1 MRTRRAGDLH
11 PDARAVGLGSVAV
24 LIAVTAADLATGRSP
39 VLTGLLVVA
48 PLLACMRTPPPE
60 TAAVGAVA
68 FALAI
73 ALGAINGVLG
83 DDQQIVGSIVV
94 LAGSALA
101 TWIAVIRAR
110 LEDAELAARH
120 GHDVARKAASRAR
133 FLAGAGAAMESSLNP
148 EETLGHVASLAIP
161 ELADLCVIDLVHGER
176 IEGVSIAAVDPDAAE
191 RLRALRASS
200 PVDPD
205 SEHPVARVLRNGRSQ
220 LLATISE
227 DRLARVA
234 QSEEHRRFMHA
245 AQYRSAVVV
254 PLRARHR
261 TLGVI
266 SLIRFLSSAPYTA
279 EDVVLVE
286 DMARSA
292 ALALDNARLFFEVE
306 EAERQVTAILRGV
319 REAVFALATDG
330 TIVYA
335 NALASELLGTSGSAT
350 AVGASVA
357 EVLEKLELHDEHGA
371 RLAPEQLPWNAAA
384 GGEAQPPMTIRIAG
398 TDGDRW
404 AVVRSTPVREA
415 IDGPAMTVNVLED
428 VTEAKRAEL
437 AQRFLADAT
446 RTLAASLDYRTTLE
460 QVARLAV
467 PAIADWCAVELP
479 NERGELEQV
488 ALAHA
493 DPALLAAGRRL
504 RERFPVSMDSETG
517 APAVIRTGVSE
528 AHTHITDEL
537 VRERA
542 AGAEQAK
549 LLIELGLRSA
559 LVVPIAVG
567 QRILGAI
574 SLVSSR
580 ADRPLGA
587 DALAVAEELG
597 RRAGTAIENSRL
609 YTEQAWVA
617 HTLQASLLPP
627 QLPEVPGLRVA
638 TRFRAAGEGIEVGG
652 DFYDL
657 FPVEGGWMVV
667 IGDVTGKGPKA
678 AALTSLARHAIR
690 TVAFYEPYPATVLAR
705 LNAILLDQDRP
716 AQLCSALCAHASVTP
731 HGVAVRMA
739 SGGHPLPL
747 RLNAGG
753 EVEEV
758 GEPGTLLGAAEDGA
772 WPEVELTLA
781 PQELVVLY
789 TDGVTDASRGRERF
803 GSERLRELVVDC
815 HTRSAEQVAARLDDA
830 LREWERDSQRDDVA
844 LVVIEARPDD
854 AQVGADVAG
863 ARRPLTRG

>member
-11 PDARAVGLGSVAV
+11 PDARAIVLGSVAV
-24 LIAVTAADLATGRSP
+24 LVAVTAADLAMGRSP
-39 VLTGLLVVA
+39 VLTGLLVIA
-48 PLLACMRTPPPE
+48 PLLACIRLPPPE
-60 TAAVGAVA
+60 TAALGAVA

-73 ALGAINGVLG
+73 AVGAINGVPG

-94 LAGSALA
+94 LAGGGLA

-120 GHDVARKAASRAR
+120 GHDAARKAASRAR
-133 FLAGAGAAMESSLNP
+133 FLAEAGAAMESSLNP
-148 EETLGHVASLAIP
+148 EETLGHMANLAIP
-161 ELADLCVIDLVHGER
+161 ELADLCVIDLVHGEG
-176 IEGVSIAAVDPDAAE
+176 IEGVGIAAVDPDAAV
-191 RLRALRASS
+191 RLRALRASF

-205 SEHPVARVLRNGRSQ
+205 SEHPVARVLRKGRSE

-227 DRLARVA
+227 GRLARVA

-245 AQYRSAVVV
+245 LQYRSAVVV

-261 TLGVI
+261 TLGAI
-266 SLIRFLSSAPYTA
+266 SLIRFSSSGPYTA

-292 ALALDNARLFFEVE
+292 ALALDNARLFSEVE

-319 REAVFALATDG
+319 SEAVFALATDG

-335 NALASELLGTSGSAT
+335 NALASQLLGASGSAT
-350 AVGASVA
+350 AVGASIA
-357 EVLEKLELHDEHGA
+357 DVLETLELHDTNGA
-371 RLAPEQLPWNAAA
+371 GLAPEQLPWNAAA
-384 GGEAQPPMTIRIAG
+384 GGEAQPPLTIRIA
-398 TDGDRW
+398 DADRERW
-404 AVVRSTPVREA
+404 VVVRSTPVREA
-415 IDGPAMTVNVLED
+415 VDGPAMTVNVLED
-428 VTEAKRAEL
+428 ITETKRAEL

-467 PAIADWCAVELP
+467 PAFADWCAVELP

-493 DPALLAAGRRL
+493 DPARVAAGRRL
-504 RERFPVSMDSETG
+504 RERFPISMDADTG
-517 APAVIRTGVSE
+517 APEVIRTGVSE
-528 AHTHITDEL
+528 LYSEITDEL
-537 VRERA
+537 VRARTEDPEH
-542 AGAEQAK
+542 AE
-549 LLIELGLRSA
+549 LLIELGMRSA
-559 LVVPIAVG
+559 LIVPIAVG
-567 QRILGAI
+567 RRILGAI

-580 ADRPLGA
+580 EDRPLGPE
-587 DALAVAEELG
+587 ALAVAEELG
-597 RRAGTAIENSRL
+597 RRAGTAIENARL

-617 HTLQASLLPP
+617 QTLQASLLPP
-627 QLPEVPGLRVA
+627 ELPEVPGLRVA

-667 IGDVTGKGPKA
+667 IGDVTGKGPTA

-705 LNAILLDQDRP
+705 LNAILLEQNRP
-716 AQLCSALCAHASVTP
+716 AQLCSALCAHASVTAD
-731 HGVAVRMA
+731 GVAVRMA

-747 RLNAGG
+747 RLSRGG

-758 GEPGTLLGAAEDGA
+758 GEPGTLLGAADDGA
-772 WPEVELTLA
+772 WPEVELRLA

-789 TDGVTDASRGRERF
+789 TDGITDASRGRERF
-803 GSERLRELVVDC
+803 GDERLREVIAGC
-815 HTRSAEQVAARLDDA
+815 HPCSAEQLAAKLDDA
-830 LREWERDSQRDDVA
+830 VRDWEPDSQRDDVA
-844 LVVIEARPDD
+844 LVVIEARPDGERAGLD
-854 AQVGADVAG
+854 AP
-863 ARRPLTRG
+863 ARPGL